1 MRVQAVNR
9 DNPGI
14 KTQGTKIK
22 AAGQIV
28 AVLALLIPSLSFAD
42 PHSIYGDLRYSL
54 NNVNVTSSN
63 LRTENNASRLGVKG
77 SFDASPAVS
86 FIYHAETGLN
96 IDSNANVFSER
107 FYYGGIK
114 SSLGKFVYGR
124 ISTPYKM
131 AGLKIDPFYDTS
143 VGVGFAGA
151 TFGLSGLTNGWSD
164 NALAF
169 SSATYGGFSFNAGL
183 YVDDSDY
190 SNHDT
195 NLGFTF
201 ANKNVTAGLQYL
213 DIDDTGLVANSR
225 PDSKAVR
232 GHIKYT
238 VGAWSIAASL
248 ENIDVN
254 SGSDQEYIYV
264 STTYQLSE
272 KLKLAASLGSVSK
285 VSDSKNGDAIN
296 LGIFYQVFKKTNISF
311 LFSEVDLDKRNN
323 RNTLAIAISQKFT
336 WTKE

>member
-1 MRVQAVNR
+1 VNR
-9 DNPGI
+9 DNLSINTNGAII
-14 KTQGTKIK
+14 KT
-22 AAGQIV
+22 AGQIV
-28 AVLALLIPSLSFAD
+28 PVLALLIPSLSFAE

-77 SFDASPAVS
+77 SFDVSPAVS

-96 IDSNANVFSER
+96 IDSNANVLSER

-114 SSLGKFVYGR
+114 GSLGKLVYGR

-131 AGLKIDPFYDTS
+131 AGLKVDPFYDTS
-143 VGVGFAGA
+143 VGAGFAGA

-164 NALAF
+164 NALSF
-169 SSATYGGFSFNAGL
+169 SSAAYGDFSFNAGL

-195 NLGFTF
+195 NVGFTF

-213 DIDDTGLVANSR
+213 DIDETGLVANSS
-225 PDSKAVR
+225 PDSSAVR

-248 ENIDVN
+248 ENIDVD
-254 SGSDQEYIYV
+254 SGSDQEYIYI

-285 VSDSKNGDAIN
+285 VSDSKDGDAIN
-296 LGIFYQVFKKTNISF
+296 LGAFYQIFKKTNISF
-311 LFSEVDLDKRNN
+311 LFSQVDFDKRDN
-323 RNTLAIAISQKFT
+323 RNTVAIALSHKFS